1 MTQPAIRT
9 VVPDR
14 GYPWITYPWITTG
27 TVTFDIGHPLITPVL
42 TLPTTPWVL
51 TAAPGVVTP
60 VGTTVGDY
68 PGTGQ
73 MLTNSFAGYLS
84 PFWPGSITIF
94 NATSPIRLLDNGTIE
109 LRSRSTSDPLVSVTF
124 SSSTLAR
131 RFGFSTVGPH
141 AATGGVVT
149 STIQPGYGAWWCPNV
164 GSMYAERAT
173 RRMYS
178 TEPAAT
184 GQPSVS
190 NWGTYRRGIL
200 QAQSVHRAR
209 IFQDAR
215 VTSNFYTP
223 AGLSGSGTNGIGAQ
237 TLEQALAAAAD
248 GLPWRLTLNNDTT
261 PLHRDVWLSDVGA
274 LSSVDSLISETD
286 PGRLYDITIPL
297 TPFAP

>member
-27 TVTFDIGHPLITPVL
+27 TVTFDVTTGSSPVL

-51 TAAPGVVTP
+51 TAAPGGILSGPGTP
-60 VGTTVGDY
+60 VGDY

-73 MLTNSFAGYLS
+73 MLTDSGAGYLS
-84 PFWPGSITIF
+84 PFWPGISVSDI
-94 NATSPIRLLDNGTIE
+94 SPIRLLDNGTIE
-109 LRSRSTSDPLVSVTF
+109 LRSRRSGNPLVSVTF
-124 SSSTLAR
+124 SSTDLAR

-141 AATGGVVT
+141 AAVGGVVT
-149 STIQPGYGAWWCPNV
+149 STDQPGYGAWWCPNV

-223 AGLSGSGTNGIGAQ
+223 AGLTGPGTNGIGAQ

-261 PLHRDVWLSDVGA
+261 PLERDVWVSDVGA